1 MRIDKVTLAN
11 FDAAVAQALQECRA
25 HQKRNNRHAIDLD
38 VAVRALEQIEMER
51 RTHQQRPIGQRSA
64 PFIRYVIDEEPQ
76 MIMDPQLKSLIVA
89 IEDFDAQESG
99 L

>member
-1 MRIDKVTLAN
+1 
-11 FDAAVAQALQECRA
+11 
-25 HQKRNNRHAIDLD
+25 
-38 VAVRALEQIEMER
+38 MER

-89 IEDFDAQESG
+89 IEDFYAQESG